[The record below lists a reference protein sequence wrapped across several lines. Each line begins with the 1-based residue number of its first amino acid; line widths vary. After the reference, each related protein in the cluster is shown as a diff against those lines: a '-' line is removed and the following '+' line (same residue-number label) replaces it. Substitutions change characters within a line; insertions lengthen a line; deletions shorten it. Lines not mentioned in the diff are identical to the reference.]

1 MFYSHCY
8 SWRMLADVYEKFE
21 NFFLLFHS
29 CSLSGR
35 DELLLIWLFLNSF
48 HKTPLS
54 VERKMAREFSMW
66 IIFCNLSFPVES
78 PSLLSLRLG
87 FHFPQNLLAQKASEP
102 KSTPR
107 QTKTISDGF
116 QRSIVSQI
124 IAASTANEKLS
135 KHNFLFGCII
145 CIFITRTTK
154 LYQTRERETIF
165 PKKKR
170 QKAFANKVSA
180 TFPLHRSGCCG
191 FVVFWEN
198 PKAHL
203 KFINLSCQLLLLM
216 WQTSR
221 FFMRKYSLLNKFA
234 RIN

>member
-35 DELLLIWLFLNSF
+35 DELLFIWLFLNSF

-102 KSTPR
+102 KSAPR
-107 QTKTISDGF
+107 QTKTFSDGF

-124 IAASTANEKLS
+124 ILFSASTANEKLS

-154 LYQTRERETIF
+154 LYQKRERETIF
-165 PKKKR
+165 PKKNDEKLLQIKFQR
-170 QKAFANKVSA
+170 LFLCIARGAVVSSS
-180 TFPLHRSGCCG
+180 SGKI
-191 FVVFWEN
+191 
-198 PKAHL
+198 PKL
-203 KFINLSCQLLLLM
+203 I
-216 WQTSR
+216 
-221 FFMRKYSLLNKFA
+221 
-234 RIN
+234 